1 MPRTVHLERFMPVTF
16 CDLLSAQAIH
26 TTAEAVALVLA
37 AMRACDDE
45 SVPRRRCYRLPDA
58 AFILLNVDGRV
69 TFSADLVAG
78 TDAER
83 VRDVSL
89 LLRRLLG
96 LDSERSA
103 HQAEIPGALLL
114 LMARALRE
122 IDLPAPSYADLRGQL
137 IRFGSVDEAVLS
149 FVYNRVSPVYL
160 TNSTWSRRILPQRR
174 ALTALG
180 AAAVAAILMA
190 VVWMD
195 RPATGPV
202 QRPDFV
208 TVQTA
213 EVRVPISSPI
223 ALDLPRPNLTQARQ
237 PRAPISLRQLLTSA
251 ALGADVFSP
260 SFAPHGQ
267 TLLFHSG
274 RKRSALMRATFDGT
288 GKPAVATVLRDGATN
303 YHATVSPD
311 GTWLA
316 YDSDRDGSRAVYVA
330 HADAREPRKISGDG
344 YAAVPRWSP
353 EGRRLAFLRAEG
365 TRPRVWNVWVA
376 DVATRSLSRVS
387 RHHVGQTWGASWFPD
402 GHQIAYSVEDRLIL
416 ANLNDGSTRVVQS
429 PRRGQ
434 LIRTPAVSPDGHYVV
449 FQVHRDGVWLFDVKG
464 GAMRRLLSD
473 AAAEEF
479 AWSPDGRAIAFHTQ
493 RNGTWSVWQL
503 QLDPTLVTG

>member
-1 MPRTVHLERFMPVTF
+1 
-16 CDLLSAQAIH
+16 
-26 TTAEAVALVLA
+26 
-37 AMRACDDE
+37 
-45 SVPRRRCYRLPDA
+45 
-58 AFILLNVDGRV
+58 
-69 TFSADLVAG
+69 
-78 TDAER
+78 
-83 VRDVSL
+83 
-89 LLRRLLG
+89 
-96 LDSERSA
+96 
-103 HQAEIPGALLL
+103 
-114 LMARALRE
+114 
-122 IDLPAPSYADLRGQL
+122 
-137 IRFGSVDEAVLS
+137 
-149 FVYNRVSPVYL
+149 
-160 TNSTWSRRILPQRR
+160 
-174 ALTALG
+174 
-180 AAAVAAILMA
+180 
-190 VVWMD
+190 
-195 RPATGPV
+195 
-202 QRPDFV
+202 
-208 TVQTA
+208 
-213 EVRVPISSPI
+213 
-223 ALDLPRPNLTQARQ
+223 
-237 PRAPISLRQLLTSA
+237 
-251 ALGADVFSP
+251 
-260 SFAPHGQ
+260 
-267 TLLFHSG
+267 
-274 RKRSALMRATFDGT
+274 MRATFDGT

-353 EGRRLAFLRAEG
+353 EGRRLAFLKAER

-376 DVATRSLSRVS
+376 DVVTGSLSRVS

-449 FQVHRDGVWLFDVKG
+449 FQVHRDGVWLFDVKRA
-464 GAMRRLLSD
+464 AMRRLLSD